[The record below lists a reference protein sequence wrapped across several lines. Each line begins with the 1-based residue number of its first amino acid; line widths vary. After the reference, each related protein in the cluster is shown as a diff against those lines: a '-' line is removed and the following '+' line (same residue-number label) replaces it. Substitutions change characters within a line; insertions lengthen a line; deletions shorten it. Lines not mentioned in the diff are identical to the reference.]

1 MLIEGRIALSIV
13 AGHEGIKLDFD
24 SFWQNCGLGS
34 VWLWFMVY
42 QIRLN
47 ADFSMDDRQ
56 QGDVQRLRASTYCFL
71 SFRFSNQI
79 QNIDNAICQFGN

>member
-1 MLIEGRIALSIV
+1 MVDS
-13 AGHEGIKLDFD
+13 HEGVKIDFD

-56 QGDVQRLRASTYCFL
+56 QGDDQRLRASTYCL
-71 SFRFSNQI
+71 LRLNQI
-79 QNIDNAICQFGN
+79 QNFDNAVCQFSN